1 MSKIIF
7 LCSSSD
13 LNWVDEYSE
22 EHHFLNDGYVLEY
35 EFGNSYITELID
47 DVKYICNNN
56 KNYFIHTYS
65 KEVLE
70 LFSKYV
76 GNSDL
81 KFVRLYKRDG
91 QLRSVNYNKEEFIE
105 NVNEGWDL
113 R

>member
-7 LCSSSD
+7 LCSISD

-22 EHHFLNDGYVLEY
+22 EHHFLNDGYELEY
-35 EFGNSYITELID
+35 EFGNSYITVLID

-70 LFSKYV
+70 LFSKYI

-81 KFVRLYKRDG
+81 KFVRLYKRDR

-105 NVNEGWDL
+105 NINEGWDI

>member
-1 MSKIIF
+1 MNQTIINPVF
-7 LCSSSD
+7 INICLTP
-13 LNWVDEYSE
+13 
-22 EHHFLNDGYVLEY
+22 
-35 EFGNSYITELID
+35 IID

-91 QLRSVNYNKEEFIE
+91 QLRTVNYNKEEFIE

>member
-7 LCSSSD
+7 LCSSSY

-22 EHHFLNDGYVLEY
+22 EHHFLNDGYKLEY
-35 EFGNSYITELID
+35 EFGNSYITEIID

-91 QLRSVNYNKEEFIE
+91 QLRTVNYNKEEFIE
-105 NVNEGWDL
+105 NVNEGY
-113 R
+113 

>member
-7 LCSSSD
+7 LCSSSF

-47 DVKYICNNN
+47 DVKDICSNN

-91 QLRSVNYNKEEFIE
+91 QLRTVNYNKEEFIE